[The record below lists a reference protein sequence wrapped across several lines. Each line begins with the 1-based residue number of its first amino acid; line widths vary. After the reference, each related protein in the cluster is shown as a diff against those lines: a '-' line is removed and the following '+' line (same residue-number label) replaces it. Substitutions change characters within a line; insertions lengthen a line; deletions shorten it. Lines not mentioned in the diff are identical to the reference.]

1 LFHCSKEHIFD
12 EAEVQCRWPRC
23 DATVRAKWSMVT
35 HLQDHHC
42 SEPAL
47 IAAAQKRREGQSLPL
62 EPVNPERSREMV
74 PHPGYSKNA
83 AIEAIR
89 RHAFNYLPRDIT
101 DDPEGP
107 VTKSIRLTSCLIL
120 RNLARYSGDGRRLLR
135 RHERL
140 LSWLSLSRLESSSAL
155 AQLLAELYC
164 QPPSAS
170 PL

>member
-1 LFHCSKEHIFD
+1 MDVGGTSRHQLLYCFIAPKSTSSTRPKYSAAGRVVMLLYVQNGPCD
-12 EAEVQCRWPRC
+12 ERSFA
-23 DATVRAKWSMVT
+23 
-35 HLQDHHC
+35 
-42 SEPAL
+42 
-47 IAAAQKRREGQSLPL
+47 GQSLPL